1 MKKTTARKSLSQII
15 KPLKTKSTRVF
26 KKIRIKNV
34 TANTFLIFTI
44 IIFAFVLGIL
54 TSKVIDLQQQ
64 VKNAQNANTLVQ
76 QNPAAVQPSGQPST
90 PSGPVNVAVGNYPP
104 LGNPNAKV
112 TVIEFAD
119 FRCPFCEQ
127 WFQTVE
133 PNLIKDYVNTGK
145 VKFYFRNYAFL
156 GPASTLAAN
165 AGECANEQ
173 GKFWQFHDYMY
184 SHQPSESD
192 TSMYTV
198 ANLSQI
204 AGNLG
209 MNQSQFQSCLSSN
222 KYNNNVTK
230 DLNDGSAA
238 GVNGTPTTF
247 INGIPIVGAV
257 PYSQIKAEIDKA
269 LQ

>member
-1 MKKTTARKSLSQII
+1 MAASTKKITKEQNNAYSLRIPKPKIGLTQGLVLILIVGAFLMGSLVTKISLLEQQVNNAPQATTAQASAQQAV
-15 KPLKTKSTRVF
+15 P
-26 KKIRIKNV
+26 
-34 TANTFLIFTI
+34 
-44 IIFAFVLGIL
+44 G
-54 TSKVIDLQQQ
+54 QQQ
-64 VKNAQNANTLVQ
+64 ALQP
-76 QNPAAVQPSGQPST
+76 PAGKQ
-90 PSGPVNVAVGNYPP
+90 NVAVGNYPP